1 MGADVTVRG
10 AGIFGLAIGYACA
23 VRGARVQVIDPVGIA
38 AGASGGLVGALAPHV
53 PENWNAKKAFQLES
67 LLMADA
73 FWAQIAAL
81 SGRDPGYARL
91 GRVQPLADV
100 GAVALAR
107 ARGDTAQTLWQGR
120 AEWRVVP
127 VAKLAQE
134 TGWAVQSPTGLAVFD
149 SLSARINPQPAC
161 AALAAAIAALGG
173 QFFLGS
179 QAAAARPKGVQVWA
193 TGAQGLMDMSAMAR
207 AHGAPRSIG
216 AGVKGQALSLAYNA
230 CSAPQLFIDGLHVVP
245 QANGTT
251 AIGSTTERDYTS
263 PTTTDAALDEL
274 LGRVRVAMPQ
284 LAQSAVLARWAGL
297 RPRSQSRAPMLGAL
311 PADLGGGVGHYVA
324 NGGFKIGFGMAPKVA
339 EVMADLVLE
348 GRDTIPVGFRVS
360 DNF

>member
-1 MGADVTVRG
+1 M
-10 AGIFGLAIGYACA
+10 
-23 VRGARVQVIDPVGIA
+23 
-38 AGASGGLVGALAPHV
+38 
-53 PENWNAKKAFQLES
+53 
-67 LLMADA
+67 
-73 FWAQIAAL
+73 
-81 SGRDPGYARL
+81 
-91 GRVQPLADV
+91 
-100 GAVALAR
+100 
-107 ARGDTAQTLWQGR
+107 
-120 AEWRVVP
+120 
-127 VAKLAQE
+127 
-134 TGWAVQSPTGLAVFD
+134 
-149 SLSARINPQPAC
+149 
-161 AALAAAIAALGG
+161 
-173 QFFLGS
+173 
-179 QAAAARPKGVQVWA
+179 
-193 TGAQGLMDMSAMAR
+193 
-207 AHGAPRSIG
+207 
-216 AGVKGQALSLAYNA
+216 
-230 CSAPQLFIDGLHVVP
+230 P